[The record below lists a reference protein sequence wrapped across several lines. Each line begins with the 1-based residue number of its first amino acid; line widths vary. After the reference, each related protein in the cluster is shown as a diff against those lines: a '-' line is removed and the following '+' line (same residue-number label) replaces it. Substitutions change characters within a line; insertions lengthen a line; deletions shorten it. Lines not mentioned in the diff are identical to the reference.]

1 MPRRSGA
8 TLRAAAAGAV
18 LLLLAACGPPAPA
31 VVHGDAY
38 LAHDPARVVDLAGL
52 RVRVVE
58 DLERA
63 RLDSALALLCPTRGG
78 GVPADVHAA
87 HAAAWAARDELLG
100 GLVRVV
106 VSTDTLARFAAE
118 VPPGRYRLW
127 ADTMV
132 GTTRWSWL
140 QPVTLRAGDSVR
152 LNLSNANPDDDPFRC

>member
-1 MPRRSGA
+1 
-8 TLRAAAAGAV
+8 
-18 LLLLAACGPPAPA
+18 

-63 RLDSALALLCPTRGG
+63 RLDSALAQLCPTRPSAAAAP
-78 GVPADVHAA
+78 VDVHAA
-87 HAAAWAARDELLG
+87 HAVAWERRAELLG
-100 GLVRVV
+100 SLVRAA
-106 VSTDTLARFAAE
+106 VSTDSLARFSAE

-127 ADTMV
+127 ADTTV

-152 LNLSNANPDDDPFRC
+152 VNLSNANPDDDPFRC